1 MADAKITVPKEGL
14 PKKDDNVVK
23 LDLTKK
29 AQELKE
35 KEKQE
40 DNAVQ
45 AQKTDDSNA
54 VVEEQKDSS
63 NSEGVVEEVRPT
75 EEKLESPIQEVKE
88 DETKVEEKVE
98 EKVEQ
103 PVEQVQ
109 QPVEL
114 PENVEKLVSFMKETG
129 GTVQDYVRLNA
140 DYSNVDG
147 DTLLKEYYKQSKP
160 HLNNE
165 EINFLME
172 EKFAIDEDTD
182 DERDIKRKKLAQKE
196 EVAKAHN
203 FLEGLKT
210 KYYDE
215 IKLRPSVSRDQQK
228 AMDFFNRYNED
239 KSKIEKQHE
248 RFKADTQKLFNN
260 DFKGFDFNVG
270 EKKYRYSVKNPEAV
284 REKQSNLNNFV
295 GKFLDSEGNVKD
307 PRGYHKALY
316 AAENIDNIITHFYEQ
331 GKSDAVKEVV
341 EKSKNPSSADRPTQV
356 TLGGLKVK
364 AISGMDSSKLRINKK
379 FK

>member
-1 MADAKITVPKEGL
+1 
-14 PKKDDNVVK
+14 
-23 LDLTKK
+23 
-29 AQELKE
+29 
-35 KEKQE
+35 
-40 DNAVQ
+40 
-45 AQKTDDSNA
+45 
-54 VVEEQKDSS
+54 
-63 NSEGVVEEVRPT
+63 
-75 EEKLESPIQEVKE
+75 
-88 DETKVEEKVE
+88 
-98 EKVEQ
+98 
-103 PVEQVQ
+103 
-109 QPVEL
+109 
-114 PENVEKLVSFMKETG
+114 
-129 GTVQDYVRLNA
+129 
-140 DYSNVDG
+140 
-147 DTLLKEYYKQSKP
+147 
-160 HLNNE
+160 
-165 EINFLME
+165 
-172 EKFAIDEDTD
+172 
-182 DERDIKRKKLAQKE
+182 
-196 EVAKAHN
+196 
-203 FLEGLKT
+203 
-210 KYYDE
+210 
-215 IKLRPSVSRDQQK
+215 
-228 AMDFFNRYNED
+228 MDFFNRYNED

-284 REKQSNLNNFV
+284 SEKQSNLNNFV

>member
-1 MADAKITVPKEGL
+1 MADAKITIPKEGL
-14 PKKDDNVVK
+14 VKKEDDVIKVDLSKKPETKEEEKNAVQTQETNVGNVVV
-23 LDLTKK
+23 
-29 AQELKE
+29 
-35 KEKQE
+35 EKQE
-40 DNAVQ
+40 DT
-45 AQKTDDSNA
+45 TDSK
-54 VVEEQKDSS
+54 E
-63 NSEGVVEEVRPT
+63 VVEEVRST
-75 EEKLESPIQEVKE
+75 EEELDSPIKEITE
-88 DETKVEEKVE
+88 DEINKDPVLENKIETKKIEID
-98 EKVEQ
+98 
-103 PVEQVQ
+103 
-109 QPVEL
+109 L
-114 PENVEKLVSFMKETG
+114 PENVEKLVDFMKQTG

-165 EINFLME
+165 EIDFLME
-172 EKFAIDEDTD
+172 ENFAVDEDND

-196 EVAKAHN
+196 EIAKAQN
-203 FLEGLKT
+203 FLEGLKD

-215 IKLRPSVSRDQQK
+215 IKLRPGVSQEQQK

-248 RFKADTQKLFNN
+248 KFKADTKSLFNN
-260 DFKGFDFNVG
+260 DFKGFDFKVG
-270 EKKYRYSVKNPEAV
+270 EKNYRYNVTNKDAV
-284 REKQSNLNNFV
+284 RDKQSNLNNFV

-331 GKSDAVKEVV
+331 GKSDAVRNVV
-341 EKSKNPSSADRPTQV
+341 EQSKNPSTADRPTQV

-364 AISGMDSSKLRINKK
+364 AITGMDSSKLRIKKK
-379 FK
+379 FNQ

>member
-165 EINFLME
+165 EIDFLME
-172 EKFAIDEDTD
+172 EKFAVDEDSD

-215 IKLRPSVSRDQQK
+215 IKLRPSVSKDQQK
-228 AMDFFNRYNED
+228 AVDFFNRYNED

-284 REKQSNLNNFV
+284 SEKQSNLNNFV

>member
-63 NSEGVVEEVRPT
+63 NSEGVVEKVRPT

-165 EINFLME
+165 EIDFLME
-172 EKFAIDEDTD
+172 EKFAVDEDSD

-215 IKLRPSVSRDQQK
+215 IKLRPSVSKDQQK
-228 AMDFFNRYNED
+228 AVDFFNRYNED

-284 REKQSNLNNFV
+284 SEKQSNLNNFV

>member
-88 DETKVEEKVE
+88 DEVKVEEKVE

-103 PVEQVQ
+103 PVEEVQ

-147 DTLLKEYYKQSKP
+147 NTLLKEYYKQSKP

-165 EINFLME
+165 EIDFLME
-172 EKFAIDEDTD
+172 EKFAVDEDSD

-215 IKLRPSVSRDQQK
+215 IKLRPSVSKDQQK
-228 AMDFFNRYNED
+228 AVDFFNRYNED

-248 RFKADTQKLFNN
+248 RFKADTQKLFNT

-364 AISGMDSSKLRINKK
+364 AISGMDSSKLKINKK

>member
-14 PKKDDNVVK
+14 PKKDDNVVT

-88 DETKVEEKVE
+88 DEAKVEEKVE

-103 PVEQVQ
+103 PVEEVQ

-147 DTLLKEYYKQSKP
+147 NTLLKEYYKQSKP

>member
-88 DETKVEEKVE
+88 DEAKVEEKVE
-98 EKVEQ
+98 EKIEQ

-215 IKLRPSVSRDQQK
+215 IKLRPSVSKDQQK
-228 AMDFFNRYNED
+228 AMEFFNRYNED

-270 EKKYRYSVKNPEAV
+270 EKKYRYSVKNPDAV
-284 REKQSNLNNFV
+284 SEKQSNLNNFV

>member
-14 PKKDDNVVK
+14 SKKDDNVVK

-35 KEKQE
+35 QEKQE

-63 NSEGVVEEVRPT
+63 NSEGVVEEVRPA

-88 DETKVEEKVE
+88 DEVKAEEKVE

-165 EINFLME
+165 EIDFLME
-172 EKFAIDEDTD
+172 EKFAIDEDSD

-215 IKLRPSVSRDQQK
+215 IKLRPSVSKDQQK

-284 REKQSNLNNFV
+284 SEKQSNLNNFV

-341 EKSKNPSSADRPTQV
+341 EKSKNPSVADRPAQV

>member
-88 DETKVEEKVE
+88 DEAKVEEKVE
-98 EKVEQ
+98 EKIEQ

-215 IKLRPSVSRDQQK
+215 IKLRPSVSKDQQK
-228 AMDFFNRYNED
+228 AMEFFNRYNED

-270 EKKYRYSVKNPEAV
+270 EKKYRYSVKNPDAV
-284 REKQSNLNNFV
+284 SEKQSNLNNFV
-295 GKFLDSEGNVKD
+295 RKFLDSEGNVKD

>member
-1 MADAKITVPKEGL
+1 MADAKITIPKEGL

-35 KEKQE
+35 QEKQKE
-40 DNAVQ
+40 NAVQ
-45 AQKTDDSNA
+45 TQETNDSDA
-54 VVEEQKDSS
+54 PVEEPKDGGDSK
-63 NSEGVVEEVRPT
+63 EVAEEIRPT
-75 EEKLESPIQEVKE
+75 EEKLESPIEEVEVDSVQEQKVEDKPLVKE
-88 DETKVEEKVE
+88 PEP
-98 EKVEQ
+98 Q
-103 PVEQVQ
+103 G
-109 QPVEL
+109 VEL
-114 PENVEKLVSFMKETG
+114 PENVEKLVNFMKDTG
-129 GTVQDYVRLNA
+129 GTVQDFVRLNA

-172 EKFAIDEDTD
+172 EKFAVDEDSD

-196 EVAKAHN
+196 EIAKAHN
-203 FLEGLKT
+203 FLEGLKN

-215 IKLRPSVSRDQQK
+215 IKLRPSITQEQQK
-228 AMDFFNRYNED
+228 AVEFFNRYNED
-239 KSKIEKQHE
+239 KSKVEQKHE
-248 RFKADTQKLFNN
+248 RFKKDTNKLFTN
-260 DFKGFDFNVG
+260 DFKGFDFKVG
-270 EKKYRYSVKNPEAV
+270 EKNYRYNIKNPEV
-284 REKQSNLNNFV
+284 IRDKQSNLNNFV

-307 PRGYHKALY
+307 PKGYHKALY

-331 GKSDAVKEVV
+331 GKSDAVKDVI
-341 EKSKNPSSADRPTQV
+341 EKSKNPSTTDRPTQV

-364 AISGMDSSKLRINKK
+364 AISGIDSSKLRIRKK
-379 FK
+379 FNT